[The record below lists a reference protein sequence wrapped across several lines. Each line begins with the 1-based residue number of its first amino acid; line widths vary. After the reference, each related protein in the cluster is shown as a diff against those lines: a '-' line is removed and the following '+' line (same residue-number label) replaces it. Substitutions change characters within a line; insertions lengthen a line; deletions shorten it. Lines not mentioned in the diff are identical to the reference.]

1 MNQRLLAQIKFND
14 LLNQVPGLDQKFKV
28 SDATV
33 VGSVFGVII
42 PYLFVI
48 AGLILLL
55 MLVFGGISMM
65 LAANNEND
73 LKKAQGTITNALL
86 GFLMLFISYWVVH
99 IVEAILGITIF

>member
-1 MNQRLLAQIKFND
+1 
-14 LLNQVPGLDQKFKV
+14 
-28 SDATV
+28 
-33 VGSVFGVII
+33 
-42 PYLFVI
+42 
-48 AGLILLL
+48 
-55 MLVFGGISMM
+55 MM